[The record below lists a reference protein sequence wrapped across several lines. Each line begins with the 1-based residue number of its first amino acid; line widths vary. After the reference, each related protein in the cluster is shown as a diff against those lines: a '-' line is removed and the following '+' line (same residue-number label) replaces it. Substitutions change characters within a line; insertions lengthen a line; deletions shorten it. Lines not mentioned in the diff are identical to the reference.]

1 MACNVLN
8 GVLSHLYDV
17 DGCNNHVLN
26 GVLPNVQQM
35 LQFVGG
41 RPRLVRGEKSFTKK
55 GILRAWGI
63 KRSLFLIF
71 FYIWM

>member
-1 MACNVLN
+1 MACMYLKRQRLLYCVACIVWNR
-8 GVLSHLYDV
+8 VLSHLYDV

-41 RPRLVRGEKSFTKK
+41 RPRLVRGEK
-55 GILRAWGI
+55 ILME
-63 KRSLFLIF
+63 F
-71 FYIWM
+71 FFNFEH